1 MNFNKPT
8 VIRKIHEDGTP
19 DSFYKVQYLATRLN
33 SADPNDIYQPLDE
46 FTMSPSVSSLPAMVI
61 NNGYEMVS
69 NGGKKSRNNRKHK
82 KKSAKKRRTMRK

>member
-46 FTMSPSVSSLPAMVI
+46 FTMSPSVSSLPGSI
-61 NNGYEMVS
+61 LHKYEIVS